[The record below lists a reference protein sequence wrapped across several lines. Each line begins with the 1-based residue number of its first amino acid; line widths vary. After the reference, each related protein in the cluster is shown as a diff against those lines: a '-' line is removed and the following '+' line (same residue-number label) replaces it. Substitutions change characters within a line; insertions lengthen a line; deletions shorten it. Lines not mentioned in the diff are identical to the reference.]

1 MLQAVRYYGRA
12 ILILAIAACPTVSV
26 AEGAVSGKI
35 AVMQSYKGHNGL
47 LVQINTAPVNPDGC
61 PSSSWY
67 IFPDDSPRSAFVQ
80 SAMLTA
86 MHSGRPIW
94 VMLLGCYE
102 NYPLIKHISL
112 LPQ

>member
-1 MLQAVRYYGRA
+1 MWRALKYCRTCVIALAAVGWPNVA
-12 ILILAIAACPTVSV
+12 F

-80 SAMLTA
+80 GAMLTA
-86 MHSGRPIW
+86 LHSGRPIW
-94 VMLLGCYE
+94 VMLSGCYE
-102 NYPLIKHISL
+102 NYPMIKHISL
-112 LPQ
+112 LP